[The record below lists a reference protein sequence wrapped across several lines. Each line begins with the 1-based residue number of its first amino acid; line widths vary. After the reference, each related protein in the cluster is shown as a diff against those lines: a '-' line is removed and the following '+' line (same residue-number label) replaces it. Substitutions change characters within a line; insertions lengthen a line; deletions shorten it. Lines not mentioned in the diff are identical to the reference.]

1 MLGGGGGRCRLRP
14 ERDAG
19 RLQGRDVER
28 EREAIVLNDVVE
40 LAEQGRLLI
49 PSRIA
54 RWGEAKARA
63 EGERLRLCHVDR
75 G

>member
-1 MLGGGGGRCRLRP
+1 VRCRLGP
-14 ERDAG
+14 ELDEG

-28 EREAIVLNDVVE
+28 GREAIVLNDVIE
-40 LAEQGRLLI
+40 LAEQGRLL
-49 PSRIA
+49 SRLELHD
-54 RWGEAKARA
+54 GARA